1 MSSERIKEYFS
12 DIRGAIALIREWID
26 EAGGAETALAKP
38 LQRAAIEREL
48 IRVSEAA
55 VRIDGVERGIAE
67 RLAPGV
73 DWRGVRGI
81 GNVIRH
87 RYDKIDPEVIAGVL
101 TGLLDGLDQGAAK
114 AIADLDEKA

>member
-1 MSSERIKEYFS
+1 MSSERIREYFC
-12 DIRGAIALIREWID
+12 DIRGAIALIREWIG
-26 EAGGAETALAKP
+26 EVGGADIALAKP

-55 VRIDGVERGIAE
+55 IRIDGAEKGIAE

-73 DWRGVRGI
+73 EWRGVRGI

-87 RYDKIDPEVIAGVL
+87 RYDKIEPEVIAGVL
-101 TGLLDGLDQGAAK
+101 NDLLDGLEQGAAK
-114 AIADLDEKA
+114 AIADLDAKA

>member
-12 DIRGAIALIREWID
+12 DIRGAIALIREWIS
-26 EAGGAETALAKP
+26 EAGGVDVALARP

-55 VRIDGVERGIAE
+55 IRIDGVERGIAE
-67 RLAPGV
+67 RLAPDV
-73 DWRGVRGI
+73 EWRGVGGI

-87 RYDKIDPEVIAGVL
+87 RYDKIDPEVIAAVL

-114 AIADLDEKA
+114 AIVGLDAKA